1 MDKSTWEHVHLS
13 VSVAMAQQVHLSV
26 FMSVD
31 KAISEYFEAS
41 VTVDK
46 NIIQEVSEGSVANI

>member
-1 MDKSTWEHVHLS
+1 MGHVHLS

-46 NIIQEVSEGSVANI
+46 NIIQEVSEGSVANV